1 MFENEKHVSKGGLK
15 VFQKILYP
23 TDFSEYAEKLAGAL
37 DEFTKAGLKEVVLTH
52 IVDFRIARGMA
63 KEFEKQA
70 VKKLTRIKEQL
81 EKKGIKAKV
90 RVRTGI
96 PFVEIVELARKEKVS
111 MILMGSHGKSLVRQ
125 MRLGSTSENVLCYAP
140 VPLLIFRLKMVKSGR
155 PIKFIYREI
164 LRKILLPTDFSDCAR
179 KALEYA
185 KKLGE
190 AGIKEAVIMH
200 VRDVRIHMP
209 EIMKKLPEKEQTD
222 TQNLKTIRRELEAS
236 GIKTKTLLV
245 NGVPFVEIN
254 KAAERENAS
263 LIIMGSHGRSMVD
276 EMLVG
281 SVCGQVVRYA
291 TKPVLII
298 RRNMQK

>member
-1 MFENEKHVSKGGLK
+1 M
-15 VFQKILYP
+15 FQKILYP

-37 DEFTKAGLKEVVLTH
+37 DEFIKAGLKEVVLAH

-70 VKKLTRIKEQL
+70 VKKLTGIKEQL

-96 PFVEIVELARKEKVS
+96 PFVEIVGLARKEKVS

-125 MRLGSTSENVLCYAP
+125 MVLGSTSENMLRYAP
-140 VPLLIFRLKMVKSGR
+140 VPLLIFRLKMVKESGR
-155 PIKFIYREI
+155 PIRFIYREI
-164 LRKILLPTDFSDCAR
+164 LRKILFPTDFSDCAR

-200 VRDVRIHMP
+200 VRDVRIYMP

-222 TQNLKTIRRELEAS
+222 TQNLKKIRRELEAS

-263 LIIMGSHGRSMVD
+263 LIVMGSHGRSMV
-276 EMLVG
+276 EETFVG

-298 RRNMQK
+298 RRNMRK